1 MIGLKPLPTPEQ
13 LEEIKEKRR
22 KDNEERA
29 ALEEA
34 QRKEAQKKAQEQQ
47 HRKSS
52 TKVAFSKVSDT
63 NTSTI
68 DFISGQ
74 NFSPTT
80 WVPASL
86 SGTGQLAD
94 VDEDPFLIQ
103 RRQLLTYIEQA
114 RAQGKVDEV
123 EALQE
128 SLRQIDAQID
138 EQPSFN

>member
-13 LEEIKEKRR
+13 LQEIREKRR

-34 QRKEAQKKAQEQQ
+34 QRKEAQRKAQELQ
-47 HRKSS
+47 RKST
-52 TKVAFSKVSDT
+52 TKVAFSKVPDT
-63 NTSTI
+63 NNSTI

-74 NFSPTT
+74 NFSPSI

-86 SGTGQLAD
+86 SDTGQLAD
-94 VDEDPFLIQ
+94 VDEDPFMIQ

-114 RAQGKVDEV
+114 RSQGKKDEV

-128 SLRQIDAQID
+128 SLRQIDAQIE
-138 EQPSFN
+138 EQSSFN